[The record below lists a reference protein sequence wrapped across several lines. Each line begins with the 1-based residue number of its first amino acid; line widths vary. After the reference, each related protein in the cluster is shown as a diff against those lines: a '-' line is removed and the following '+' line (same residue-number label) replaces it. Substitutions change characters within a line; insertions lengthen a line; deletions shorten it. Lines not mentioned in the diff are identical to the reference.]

1 MAERFIFVFLSRPS
15 LSRNRPGVLGSGP
28 VSRRL
33 LPSTTE
39 KSEISL
45 AALPWPDSLAV
56 LFLRRR

>member
-1 MAERFIFVFLSRPS
+1 MAERFIFVFPSRPS

-39 KSEISL
+39 KAITL

-56 LFLRRR
+56 PFLRRR